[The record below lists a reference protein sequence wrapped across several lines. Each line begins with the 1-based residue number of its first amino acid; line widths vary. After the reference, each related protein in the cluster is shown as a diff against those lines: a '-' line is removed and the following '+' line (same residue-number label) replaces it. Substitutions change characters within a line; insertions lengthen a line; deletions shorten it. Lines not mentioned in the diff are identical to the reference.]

1 METISFKLTKVETFN
16 ELKPYGKFIV
26 KWKTRQGH
34 LPNIIPF
41 DELNFNSETTMPVDD
56 VQDKIIIKFMK
67 KHKTDVL
74 TDGYRFYGRIGKG
87 FGEIY
92 HKKLGMYRD
101 NEGFKNLV
109 DNGDTFSAVMLN
121 R

>member
-56 VQDKIIIKFMK
+56 AQDKLIIKFMK

-74 TDGYRFYGRIGKG
+74 TDGYRFYTRIGKG

-101 NEGFKNLV
+101 NEGFRCLV
-109 DNGDTFSAVMLN
+109 NEGDTFSGVMLN

>member
-1 METISFKLTKVETFN
+1 MENIKFELKKVETYD
-16 ELKPYGKFIV
+16 LKPYGKFII

-41 DELNFNSETTMPVDD
+41 DELNFDSEQTMPVSPE
-56 VQDKIIIKFMK
+56 QDKVIIKYMK
-67 KHKTDVL
+67 KNKTDVL
-74 TDGYRFYGRIGKG
+74 TDGYRFYTRIGRG
-87 FGEIY
+87 FGLIY
-92 HKKLGMYRD
+92 HKKLSMYGND
-101 NEGFKNLV
+101 MAFKNLV